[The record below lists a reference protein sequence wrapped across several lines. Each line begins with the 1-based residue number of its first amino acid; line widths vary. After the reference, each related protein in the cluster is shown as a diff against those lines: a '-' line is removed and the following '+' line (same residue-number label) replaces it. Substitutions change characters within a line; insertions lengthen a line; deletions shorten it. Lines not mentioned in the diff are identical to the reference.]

1 MKTIIFDLGGVL
13 VDWNPEYVYLNEFDG
28 NRKKMNWFFDNIC
41 TSDWNEE
48 QDGGKLIKTATKE
61 RIKLFPEHKKL
72 IKMYYG
78 RWDEML
84 KGEIIE
90 SVNILKKLKS
100 KNYKLIA
107 LTNWSFE
114 TFPVA
119 IKRFDFLKL
128 FNGIVVSGKIK
139 MLKPF
144 KEIYNYT
151 INKYELSPSE
161 CVFIDDRLSN
171 VQGAI
176 NCGIKGI
183 RFQSSMQLIKELKK
197 LSIGAKKPN

>member
-28 NRKKMNWFFDNIC
+28 DRKKMNWFFDNIC

-48 QDGGKLIKTATKE
+48 QDGGKLIKIATKE
-61 RIKLFPEHKKL
+61 RIKLFPEHEKL

-78 RWDEML
+78 RWEEML

-119 IKRFDFLKL
+119 IRRFEFLKL
-128 FNGIVVSGKIK
+128 FDGIVVSGKIK

-144 KEIYNYT
+144 KDIYNYT
-151 INKYELSPSE
+151 INKYKLSPSE
-161 CVFIDDRLSN
+161 CVFIDDRVSN

-183 RFQSSMQLIKELKK
+183 YFQSSKQLIRELKK
-197 LSIGAKKPN
+197 LNIEI

>member
-119 IKRFDFLKL
+119 IRRFEFLKL
-128 FNGIVVSGKIK
+128 FDGIVVSGKIK

-144 KEIYNYT
+144 KDIYNYT
-151 INKYELSPSE
+151 INKYKLSPSE
-161 CVFIDDRLSN
+161 CVFIDDRVSN

-183 RFQSSMQLIKELKK
+183 HFQSSKQLIRELKK
-197 LSIGAKKPN
+197 LNIEI

>member
-28 NRKKMNWFFDNIC
+28 DRKKMNWFFDNIC

-48 QDGGKLIKTATKE
+48 QDGGKLIKIATKE
-61 RIKLFPEHKKL
+61 RIKLFPEHEKL

-78 RWDEML
+78 RWEEML

-119 IKRFDFLKL
+119 IRRFEFLKL
-128 FNGIVVSGKIK
+128 FDGIVVSGKIK

-144 KEIYNYT
+144 KNIYNYT
-151 INKYELSPSE
+151 INKYKLSPSE
-161 CVFIDDRLSN
+161 CVFIDDRVSN

-183 RFQSSMQLIKELKK
+183 HFQSSKQLIRELKK
-197 LSIGAKKPN
+197 LNIEI

>member
-119 IKRFDFLKL
+119 IRRFEFLKL
-128 FNGIVVSGKIK
+128 FDGIVVSGKIK

-183 RFQSSMQLIKELKK
+183 HFQSSKQLIRELKK
-197 LSIGAKKPN
+197 LNIEI

>member
-1 MKTIIFDLGGVL
+1 
-13 VDWNPEYVYLNEFDG
+13 
-28 NRKKMNWFFDNIC
+28 
-41 TSDWNEE
+41 
-48 QDGGKLIKTATKE
+48 
-61 RIKLFPEHKKL
+61 
-72 IKMYYG
+72 
-78 RWDEML
+78 ML

-128 FNGIVVSGKIK
+128 FDGIVVSGKIK

-183 RFQSSMQLIKELKK
+183 HFQSSMQLIKELKK
-197 LSIGAKKPN
+197 LNIEI

>member
-176 NCGIKGI
+176 NYGIKGI
-183 RFQSSMQLIKELKK
+183 HFQSSMQLIK
-197 LSIGAKKPN
+197 

>member
-128 FNGIVVSGKIK
+128 FDGIVVSGKMK

-176 NCGIKGI
+176 NYGIKGI
-183 RFQSSMQLIKELKK
+183 HFQSSMQLIKELKK
-197 LSIGAKKPN
+197 LNIEI